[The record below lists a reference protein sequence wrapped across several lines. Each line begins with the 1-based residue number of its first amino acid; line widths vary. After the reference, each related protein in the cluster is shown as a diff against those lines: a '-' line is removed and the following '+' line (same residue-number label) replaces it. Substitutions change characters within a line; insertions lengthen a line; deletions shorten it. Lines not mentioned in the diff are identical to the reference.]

1 MTDGSSQEFSRGE
14 IKSEP
19 HKSPEAFAKRINP
32 LGMPEVNYNELPG
45 SFEVGEELTG
55 AAALLRHRT
64 ETEKTEVGGVLMKD
78 QEGKLRFMA
87 AGKGDAWS
95 ISLRP
100 VEITNE
106 NLKSFGE
113 IVKNNHEKITTVVF
127 TSKKI
132 ADGNQ
137 EYFKSLIDIGVE
149 VVLDRVPA
157 ARLHSHPSNSLP
169 SSHDFGQTLFWPGLF
184 TENNIPEIV
193 VTPEYTYLLFP
204 TKQTKYLSDD
214 DLSKNGIG
222 IISEW
227 EEAIDN
233 NKKRL
238 NEIDEING
246 IKIQNKE
253 GHSNALLYN
262 FLRNHCP
269 EYNVGFY
276 ALKNGE
282 KTAQRVF

>member
-1 MTDGSSQEFSRGE
+1 
-14 IKSEP
+14 
-19 HKSPEAFAKRINP
+19 
-32 LGMPEVNYNELPG
+32 
-45 SFEVGEELTG
+45 
-55 AAALLRHRT
+55 
-64 ETEKTEVGGVLMKD
+64 MKD
-78 QEGKLRFMA
+78 QEGKLGFKT

-95 ISLRP
+95 LSLKP

-106 NLKSFGE
+106 NLKSVGE
-113 IVKNNHEKITTVVF
+113 IVKNNHEKISIVF

-132 ADGNQ
+132 ADDNQ
-137 EYFKSLIDIGVE
+137 EYFKSLIDVGVE
-149 VVLDRVPA
+149 VVLDRVPVGK
-157 ARLHSHPSNSLP
+157 LHSHLSNSLP
-169 SSHDFGQTLFWPGLF
+169 SSHDFSQTLFGPGLS

-204 TKQTKYLSDD
+204 TKQTKYLSAD

-227 EEAIDN
+227 EEAIN
-233 NKKRL
+233 NNEKRL
-238 NEIDEING
+238 DETDEING

-253 GHSNALLYN
+253 GHGNALLYN
-262 FLRNHCP
+262 FLRSHCP
-269 EYNVGFY
+269 EHNVGFY